1 MGVFRQNIAVDLG
14 SANVKIAVEKKGI
27 AVSDSSVVALRRSS
41 GEVIAI
47 GRKASNMDGKIDK
60 DITVIRPVSGG
71 VISEYTVTV
80 NMIGFFLDDA
90 IKNPIRRMVRPD
102 IITPLHCNATNVSK
116 RAVERAL
123 KDAGAG
129 RVFFVEAPLAAA
141 IGANLDVSA
150 PSGKMIVSIGAEITD
165 VAVISFDSIVTGLS
179 VNVGGRSFDE
189 AIKTYL
195 KKEYKMIVGDN
206 TAEKIKNENVCIY
219 GDARVQPFDVSAYEI
234 SGRLPVD
241 KFVKPDE
248 MKKQLSEVA
257 MPVVEAISRVL
268 ESTPPELVS
277 DIYQRGITLTGG
289 GSLLSGL
296 DTFIMKSTGIDTVVA
311 DDPQNCVVNGC
322 MKLIS
327 GMSNEKKSELMNR

>member
-27 AVSDSSVVALRRSS
+27 AVSDSSVVALRKAT
-41 GEVIAI
+41 GEVVAI

-60 DITVIRPVSGG
+60 EITVIRPVSGG

-80 NMIGFFLDDA
+80 NMIGYFLDDA

-150 PSGKMIVSIGAEITD
+150 PSGKMIVSISVCSYGMFLGHYIILQCIEPLNIHSLKLLPVILVIVVFLSWIITY
-165 VAVISFDSIVTGLS
+165 AFSKIP
-179 VNVGGRSFDE
+179 
-189 AIKTYL
+189 YL
-195 KKEYKMIVGDN
+195 KRICG
-206 TAEKIKNENVCIY
+206 
-219 GDARVQPFDVSAYEI
+219 
-234 SGRLPVD
+234 
-241 KFVKPDE
+241 
-248 MKKQLSEVA
+248 
-257 MPVVEAISRVL
+257 
-268 ESTPPELVS
+268 
-277 DIYQRGITLTGG
+277 
-289 GSLLSGL
+289 
-296 DTFIMKSTGIDTVVA
+296 
-311 DDPQNCVVNGC
+311 VN
-322 MKLIS
+322 
-327 GMSNEKKSELMNR
+327 

>member
-1 MGVFRQNIAVDLG
+1 
-14 SANVKIAVEKKGI
+14 
-27 AVSDSSVVALRRSS
+27 
-41 GEVIAI
+41 
-47 GRKASNMDGKIDK
+47 
-60 DITVIRPVSGG
+60 
-71 VISEYTVTV
+71 
-80 NMIGFFLDDA
+80 
-90 IKNPIRRMVRPD
+90 
-102 IITPLHCNATNVSK
+102 
-116 RAVERAL
+116 
-123 KDAGAG
+123 
-129 RVFFVEAPLAAA
+129 
-141 IGANLDVSA
+141 
-150 PSGKMIVSIGAEITD
+150 MIVSIGAEITD

-195 KKEYKMIVGDN
+195 KKEYKMIIGDN